1 MEPAHRSLKNQ
12 YKSAYWSPSKVVCV
26 DAMATVN
33 DAAKLMRENHVGD
46 VVVIDRQN
54 GIAKPVGMLT
64 DRDITIETCAQDV
77 PIDKILV
84 GDIMSKPIDAASE
97 ADDIFQLIAKMK
109 AHGISRL
116 PIVNSSGDLVS
127 IINANH
133 LLNILI
139 RAITDLTNLPD
150 IRQQHERETRH

>member
-1 MEPAHRSLKNQ
+1 MEPTQRSIKNQ
-12 YKSAYWSPSKVVCV
+12 NKNVYWSPTKVVCV

-77 PIDKILV
+77 PIEKILV

-116 PIVNSSGDLVS
+116 PVVNSSGDLVS
-127 IINANH
+127 MINANH
-133 LLNILI
+133 LLKILI
-139 RAITDLTNLPD
+139 QAITDLTNLPD